1 MRPIGPIGEGTMRF
15 SSLSI
20 LAIAEAV
27 PAMSTNAQDPVILD
41 EIIISSSSRLRAI
54 LQITV

>member
-1 MRPIGPIGEGTMRF
+1 MRF

-20 LAIAEAV
+20 LAIAAAV
-27 PAMSTNAQDPVILD
+27 AAMSTNAHDPVILD

-54 LQITV
+54 LQMTV

>member
-1 MRPIGPIGEGTMRF
+1 MRF

-20 LAIAEAV
+20 LAIAAVV

-54 LQITV
+54 LQMTV

>member
-20 LAIAEAV
+20 LAIAAVV
-27 PAMSTNAQDPVILD
+27 PAMSTNAQDAVILD
-41 EIIISSSSRLRAI
+41 EIIISSSRRLRAI
-54 LQITV
+54 LQMTV

>member
-1 MRPIGPIGEGTMRF
+1 MRPIGPIGEGTMRL

-20 LAIAEAV
+20 LAIAAAV

-41 EIIISSSSRLRAI
+41 EIIISSSRRLRAI
-54 LQITV
+54 LQMTV

>member
-1 MRPIGPIGEGTMRF
+1 MRF

-20 LAIAEAV
+20 LAIAAAV
-27 PAMSTNAQDPVILD
+27 PAMSTNAQDPFILD

-54 LQITV
+54 LQMTV